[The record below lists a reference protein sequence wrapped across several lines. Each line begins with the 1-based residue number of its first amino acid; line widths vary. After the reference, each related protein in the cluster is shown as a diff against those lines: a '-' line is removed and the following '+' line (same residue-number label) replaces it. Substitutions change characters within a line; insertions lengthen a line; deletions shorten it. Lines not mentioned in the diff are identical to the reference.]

1 MSSSDY
7 ISDGYK
13 DLSHMNT
20 EEFYISEA
28 FMDKMTVHIAKNFMD
43 LPRIKVPLI
52 LGVWGGKGQ
61 GKSSGRGA
69 NRGRQGQHEEWP
81 AFPRREARDGSKSE
95 SDVGICP

>member
-7 ISDGYK
+7 VSDGFK
-13 DLSHMNT
+13 DLSKMKENAD
-20 EEFYISEA
+20 EFYISEA

-61 GKSSGRGA
+61 GKTF
-69 NRGRQGQHEEWP
+69 QTTL
-81 AFPRREARDGSKSE
+81 
-95 SDVGICP
+95 V